1 MFIGYLKNQPQLNL
15 NKICY
20 AILKPILV
28 ISKRNNILMLDI
40 LFLNTHN
47 LTNSNLNIGTF
58 LIAYK

>member
-1 MFIGYLKNQPQLNL
+1 MFIGYLKNQPQHNL

-28 ISKRNNILMLDI
+28 NFKRNNILMLDI
-40 LFLNTHN
+40 LFLNTRN
-47 LTNSNLNIGTF
+47 LNNSNLNIGTF

>member
-1 MFIGYLKNQPQLNL
+1 MFIGYLKNQTQLNL

-28 ISKRNNILMLDI
+28 IFMRNNILMLDI